1 MRLPPTV
8 NDEIFNVVVAV
19 WKLSNYELF
28 VHYQKWIAIYFT
40 EFDIDSSIICP
51 QFLYAMQFYYQIIKF
66 LLNAKVLI

>member
-19 WKLSNYELF
+19 WKISNYELF
-28 VHYQKWIAIYFT
+28 VHYQKWIEIYFT
-40 EFDIDSSIICP
+40 EFDIDSSIIYP